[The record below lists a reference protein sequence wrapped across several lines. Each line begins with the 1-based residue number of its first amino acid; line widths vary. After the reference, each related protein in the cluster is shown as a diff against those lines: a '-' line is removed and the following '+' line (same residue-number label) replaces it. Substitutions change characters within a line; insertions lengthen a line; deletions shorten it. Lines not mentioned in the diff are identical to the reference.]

1 MESESTMNDKIE
13 IVAQVHT
20 IILGT
25 VMSAIQLFR
34 IIKGKP
40 DTEPVQ

>member
-1 MESESTMNDKIE
+1 MENTDLTEKIE
-13 IVAQVHT
+13 IIAQVGT